1 MSLFLSSSFVFP
13 FLSISSIPLG
23 FNFANTQ
30 ITTRHGCAFR
40 LRKVHEFTWGLL
52 LQKRWIQNLL
62 IFKGLT
68 RRCQSGA
75 STLKIHSI
83 LY

>member
-13 FLSISSIPLG
+13 FLSVSSIPLG

-30 ITTRHGCAFR
+30 
-40 LRKVHEFTWGLL
+40 
-52 LQKRWIQNLL
+52 
-62 IFKGLT
+62 
-68 RRCQSGA
+68 
-75 STLKIHSI
+75 KIHSI